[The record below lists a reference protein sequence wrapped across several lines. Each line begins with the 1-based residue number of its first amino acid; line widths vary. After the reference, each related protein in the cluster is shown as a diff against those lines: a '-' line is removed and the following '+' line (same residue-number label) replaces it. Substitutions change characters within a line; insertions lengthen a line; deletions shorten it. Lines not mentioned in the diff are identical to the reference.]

1 MNWRVGLLQT
11 WIILSAIWVIACGVC
26 GYDQFKRS
34 TFLVEDP
41 GGLKFSVRAPSNTA
55 QRDAVAFV
63 QRSDAANAHRENCTT
78 QPSPVCQFPLPLSM
92 PNTIEFWPLLETA
105 GAGPLGSLLVGF
117 LGYWVVPGFR
127 TPHQP

>member
-11 WIILSAIWVIACGVC
+11 WIILSAIWVIACGVY

-63 QRSDAANAHRENCTT
+63 QVGGDRLAQREDACRRGIAMLA
-78 QPSPVCQFPLPLSM
+78 
-92 PNTIEFWPLLETA
+92 IA
-105 GAGPLGSLLVGF
+105 
-117 LGYWVVPGFR
+117 
-127 TPHQP
+127 